1 MKKIFLISFII
12 LLNNILFA
20 QNPADS
26 INPKTKKIRKNAVF
40 VELAGHS
47 MLGPNYERKL
57 FTNNHFSI
65 YSSIGISY
73 FSYYD
78 KGPRFP
84 FRISCCFFNTL
95 EFGIGTQSI
104 TYNVLPNIYEPRIF
118 YYLNQP
124 FIGYRHKS
132 KRNLLYR
139 VTIAP
144 RLYEI
149 TDNWNG
155 GSYYRFG
162 FFPWAGISFG
172 YCF

>member
-73 FSYYD
+73 FNYYD
-78 KGPRFP
+78 KGPKFP
-84 FRISCCFFNTL
+84 FRLSVCLYNFEAGL
-95 EFGIGTQSI
+95 GTESI
-104 TYNVLPNIYEPRIF
+104 LYNDWWFKERAEYFDPEIVYYIF
-118 YYLNQP
+118 SQP
-124 FIGYRHKS
+124 FIGYRT
-132 KRNLLYR
+132 KRNLLFKASF
-139 VTIAP
+139 TP
-144 RLYEI
+144 
-149 TDNWNG
+149 WW
-155 GSYYRFG
+155 YYG
-162 FFPWAGISFG
+162 VIDDMLFFPWAGISLG